1 MKLNIIN
8 LVIRLIKVKGKV
20 FLSKTLISLTFIVVS
35 YIIDSKSYNYL
46 SSTYYRIKNIFIVKV
61 NRKKVIRKD

>member
-61 NRKKVIRKD
+61 NREKVIRKD